1 MSYDEYRRLID
12 AFITIGKSTV
22 KNDSENL
29 LEYSKLNVVRM
40 NRLDKTTEIMP
51 VLIVKMK

>member
-12 AFITIGKSTV
+12 AFITAGKSTV